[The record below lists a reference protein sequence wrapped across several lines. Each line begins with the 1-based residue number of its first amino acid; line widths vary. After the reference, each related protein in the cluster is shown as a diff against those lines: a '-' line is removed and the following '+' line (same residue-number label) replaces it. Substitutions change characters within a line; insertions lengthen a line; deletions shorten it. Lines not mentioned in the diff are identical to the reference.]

1 MKENCFAYFI
11 SIKDTHNLKRIM
23 SNDSN
28 TFSNFSKEFGNIF
41 IINLYNLNFGV
52 KKVDNSNFFSQL
64 DLGNKYIYFEPKNL
78 KSFKE
83 FIHGKKI
90 CGVVSFGIYLSNIK
104 LLYNLKQKN
113 IKLFQISNVGNVNIS
128 NLFYLSSNFIKNF
141 FSIITHRLSHILIVI
156 LSNLMILPKIEI
168 RFLSNKRWLPNE
180 SKDNLFKKI
189 FNKLN
194 LRFAKRLEIINSRSF
209 DILIENKKELS
220 EKYITVLDEIWND
233 PQYLIY
239 RGKISDTKLNEH
251 YKNLNKKLEMISNYL
266 NKEIIVCIHPN
277 DNFEEKKNFF
287 PNYKVKKYLTR
298 DYIYQSK
305 IIMLFESSAIIDAI
319 ILKKKIITLSSN
331 LMDQSQKYHQNHF
344 NNELKIENL
353 NLEDDLIFDEQ
364 TKKKFAY
371 DGEKINFNYEK
382 YIKKNIAADESGV
395 MGYKKVSQ
403 ILKKEFFNE

>member
-1 MKENCFAYFI
+1 MKKNCFAYFI

-64 DLGNKYIYFEPKNL
+64 ELGNKYIYFEPKNL

-83 FIHGKKI
+83 FIHEKKI
-90 CGVVSFGIYLSNIK
+90 CGVVSFGIYLSNMK

-128 NLFYLSSNFIKNF
+128 NLFYFSSNFIKNF

-156 LSNLMILPKIEI
+156 LSNLNILPKVEI

-180 SKDNLFKKI
+180 SKNNLFKKI

-209 DILIENKKELS
+209 DILMEDKKELS

-239 RGKISDTKLNEH
+239 RDKISDTKLNEH
-251 YKNLNKKLEMISNYL
+251 YKNLNKKLEMISNFL

-331 LMDQSQKYHQNHF
+331 LMDHSQKYHQNHF

-353 NLEDDLIFDEQ
+353 NLQDDLIFDEQ

-371 DGEKINFNYEK
+371 DEEKINFYYEK
-382 YIKKNIAADESGV
+382 YIKKNIAADESRM

-403 ILKKEFFNE
+403 ILKEEFFNE

>member
-11 SIKDTHNLKRIM
+11 SIKDDHNLKRIM

-52 KKVDNSNFFSQL
+52 KKVDNSSFFSQL

-156 LSNLMILPKIEI
+156 LSNLMILPKVEI

-180 SKDNLFKKI
+180 SKDSLFKKI
-189 FNKLN
+189 FNKFN

-251 YKNLNKKLEMISNYL
+251 YKNLNRKLEMISNFL

-353 NLEDDLIFDEQ
+353 NLEDDLIFNEQ

-403 ILKKEFFNE
+403 ILKKEFF

>member
-11 SIKDTHNLKRIM
+11 SIKDDHNLKRIM

-156 LSNLMILPKIEI
+156 LSNLMILPKVEI

-180 SKDNLFKKI
+180 SKDSLFKKI
-189 FNKLN
+189 FNKFN

-209 DILIENKKELS
+209 DILIENKKEIS

-251 YKNLNKKLEMISNYL
+251 YKNLNRKLEIISNFL

-353 NLEDDLIFDEQ
+353 NLEDDLIFNEQ

-403 ILKKEFFNE
+403 ILKKEFF

>member
-1 MKENCFAYFI
+1 MKKNCFAYFI

-64 DLGNKYIYFEPKNL
+64 ELGNKYIYFEPKNL

-83 FIHGKKI
+83 FIHEKKI
-90 CGVVSFGIYLSNIK
+90 CGVVSFGIYLSNMK

-156 LSNLMILPKIEI
+156 LSNLNILPKVEI
-168 RFLSNKRWLPNE
+168 RFLSNKRWLPNV

-209 DILIENKKELS
+209 DILMENKKELS

-239 RGKISDTKLNEH
+239 RDKISDKKLNEH
-251 YKNLNKKLEMISNYL
+251 YKNLNKKLEMISNFL

-331 LMDQSQKYHQNHF
+331 LMDHSQKYHQNHF

-353 NLEDDLIFDEQ
+353 NLQDDLIFDEQ
-364 TKKKFAY
+364 TKKKFTY
-371 DGEKINFNYEK
+371 DEEKINFYYEK
-382 YIKKNIAADESGV
+382 YIKKNIAADESRM

-403 ILKKEFFNE
+403 ILKEEFFNE